1 MKAKLGAL
9 LFLKYLREG
18 LWKAN
23 LNLSIKMRFEGST
36 VVDLHAG
43 AYARCLN
50 IHTYEPFIF

>member
-43 AYARCLN
+43 AYA
-50 IHTYEPFIF
+50 I